1 MKKLAMIAGVTLVLG
16 SITLAKADD
25 LFEPGGYLNPYVIEK
40 SSPYE
45 YEIRPKYP
53 VGGEED
59 FKPGG
64 YFNPYIIEK
73 SPFSD
78 EYEIRPKFY
87 FDDDEDDW

>member
-1 MKKLAMIAGVTLVLG
+1 MKKLAAIIAGTLILG
-16 SITLAKADD
+16 TTLAKAGD

-45 YEIRPKYP
+45 YEIRPI
-53 VGGEED
+53 GGEED

-87 FDDDEDDW
+87 FDDDKDDW

>member
-1 MKKLAMIAGVTLVLG
+1 MKKLVVIVAGTLILGNIA
-16 SITLAKADD
+16 LAKADN

-59 FKPGG
+59 FRPGG

-87 FDDDEDDW
+87 FDEEDW